1 VLIGIIGIPV
11 FSGFGSGLG
20 AILGPT
26 GGFILAFIPCSICV
40 SLITHKVILKKSIL
54 LLGMLFGTLL
64 CYILGV
70 FWFIAVYTNQVSNT
84 SVGIMSAVGYCVI
97 PFIIPD
103 TLKLLLSMFT
113 VKRLSDIKQRLFNYL

>member
-40 SLITHKVILKKSIL
+40 SLITHKVIPKKSIL
-54 LLGMLFGTLL
+54 FLGMLFGTLL

-84 SVGIMSAVGYCVI
+84 SAGIMSAVGYCVI

-103 TLKLLLSMFT
+103 VLKISLSIFT